1 MTGIICDGNSLRFL
15 VNLGNI
21 VGKPLG
27 RSSYHINIHTVGT
40 CADDTTQACRTKL
53 KIHIK
58 TLFDLIFVVFDRFQF
73 FLCRLIKVWV
83 FKPLIID
90 FFIIHVPK
98 YLPVS
103 LYKIPSII

>member
-1 MTGIICDGNSLRFL
+1 MTGIICDSNALGFL
-15 VNLGNI
+15 VYFCNI
-21 VGKPLG
+21 VGKTLCC
-27 RSSYHINIHTVGT
+27 SSYYINIHAVGT
-40 CADDTTQACRTKL
+40 CANDTTQASRTKF

-58 TLFDLIFVVFDRFQF
+58 TLFDLILVVFDRFQF
-73 FLCRLIKVWV
+73 FFCCLVEVWV

-103 LYKIPSII
+103 LYKIINII